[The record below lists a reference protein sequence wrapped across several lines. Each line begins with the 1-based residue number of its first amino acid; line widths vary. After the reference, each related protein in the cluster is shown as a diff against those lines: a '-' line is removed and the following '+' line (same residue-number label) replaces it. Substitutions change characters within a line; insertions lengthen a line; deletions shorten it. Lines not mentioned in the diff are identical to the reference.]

1 MLALGG
7 GTEPEALQALLEM
20 TDSVMT
26 YRSRYASRF
35 QLGAV
40 LDLLVCDET
49 NPRSIAYQ
57 LVECVTH
64 VDELRLGAR
73 GTSGAVDRDS
83 AAGLLQTIR
92 NADIVSIAR
101 DFERGEHGSLER
113 LLGKVDVTLPALSD
127 VISHRYFFHSGPIQR
142 LTEFDS

>member
-7 GTEPEALQALLEM
+7 GTEPEALQALVEM

-57 LVECVTH
+57 LVQCVAH
-64 VDELRLGAR
+64 VDELRLGAHR
-73 GTSGAVDRDS
+73 VSGGVDR
-83 AAGLLQTIR
+83 GPVNLLVRTIR
-92 NADIVSIAR
+92 NTDIVRIACE
-101 DFERGEHGSLER
+101 FERGERGSLDR
-113 LLGKVDVTLPALSD
+113 LLGTIDVMLRALSEA
-127 VISHRYFFHSGPIQR
+127 ISHRYFFHSGPIQR